1 MSENNA
7 MTEGA
12 ASEEAIT
19 AEKNQLAEC
28 WAHVVRITLGWM
40 NDINDRM
47 PKDVAWGATIQHRR
61 FIDFIENMSEETT
74 FEEYKRQAQ
83 LLMQM
88 HAQARNDIY
97 DGYTYE
103 TNLDDDGKVSGDEW
117 RTISREQKDVIALCQ
132 IWWKNQ

>member
-1 MSENNA
+1 MVKTMVNE
-7 MTEGA
+7 TETVGDVPNVV
-12 ASEEAIT
+12 
-19 AEKNQLAEC
+19 EKKQLAAC

-40 NDINDRM
+40 NDIDKRM
-47 PKDVAWGATIQHRR
+47 PSIAWGATAPHRG

-83 LLMQM
+83 LLMLM

-97 DGYTYE
+97 DGVTYK
-103 TNLDDDGKVSGDEW
+103 TNLDDDGKVGGDEW
-117 RTISREQKDVIALCQ
+117 RTVSREQKDVIALCQ

>member
-1 MSENNA
+1 MSKNNA

-28 WAHVVRITLGWM
+28 WARVVRITRGWM
-40 NDINDRM
+40 DDINDRM
-47 PKDVAWGATIQHRR
+47 PSVARGATAPHRN
-61 FIDFIENMSEETT
+61 FIDFIEHMSEETT
-74 FEEYKRQAQ
+74 FEEYKQQAQ
-83 LLMQM
+83 LLMLW

-97 DGYTYE
+97 DGYTHK
-103 TNLDDDGKVSGDEW
+103 TNLDDDGKDSGEEGQVV
-117 RTISREQKDVIALCQ
+117 SREQSDVRTLCQ